1 MTINLFSLLNPVIE
15 QKLKALNKDFE
26 DNSRGLKEPLHHD
39 DRRQGLGDLRISE
52 QICLENLLTG
62 WEADKTLLL
71 NSSQVPAYLAYFRG
85 KQTLYLQ
92 INLFGRYP
100 ASLEHE
106 DKPVRLCSSRAPI
119 ITAIKEAL
127 KNGHTDCPQYGLT
140 RIEQIVCN
148 LQR

>member
-15 QKLKALNKDFE
+15 QKLQSLNKNFE
-26 DNSRGLKEPLHHD
+26 DNSRGLQEPLDHS
-39 DRRQGLGDLRISE
+39 DRSQGLGDLRVSE

-85 KQTLYLQ
+85 KQILYLQ

-106 DKPVRLCSSRAPI
+106 GKPVRLCSSQTPI
-119 ITAIKEAL
+119 ITAMKEAL
-127 KNGHTDCPQYGLT
+127 KNGKKECPEWGLT
-140 RIEQIVCN
+140 GIEQIVCN